1 MKKHIKTVLFGI
13 YAGLAIG
20 FGGLLNILMNTAFD
34 ANPIW
39 RRILGSLLFP
49 IGLTLVCFLGL
60 NLFTGKIG
68 YVLDNKKDYLGFL
81 ALVYLGNILGSLL
94 LGVFCLLVF
103 KDTGVYA
110 TAWKISEG
118 KMVVFEFLPI
128 MKMFAGAVLC
138 GVCVY
143 VAVFCYKTFKQVW
156 LKVIGIFIPIF
167 LFVFFKFDH
176 CVANMFY
183 FTFGW
188 NYGNPLSYLNII
200 VVTLGNSL
208 GAIVLNELVKAFK
221 KLFLKND
228 QKSV

>member
-39 RRILGSLLFP
+39 GRILGSLLFP

-68 YVLDNKKDYLGFL
+68 YVLDNNKSYLGFL
-81 ALVYLGNILGSLL
+81 ALAYIGNILGSLL
-94 LGVFCLLVF
+94 IGVFCLLVF
-103 KDTGVYA
+103 KGTGVYG

-118 KMVVFEFLPI
+118 KMVAFEFLPI

-143 VAVFCYKTFKQVW
+143 AAVFCYKTFKQVW

-208 GAIVLNELVKAFK
+208 GSIVLNELVKAFK

-228 QKSV
+228 QKSA